1 MVDGNKIIIIFTL
14 FIVYVLII
22 NVVSCPPGALIWKI
36 KYLVSCSSCIQYLH
50 KLHFFP
56 FNNMVIWIKII
67 LEWHIH
73 FHLHWPRIEGDG
85 TRSLKSRTEKNGN
98 KNWDLRN
105 RSFLSNFHEDRSKGP
120 CPLPKHII
128 EKHTVNSYS
137 IEWIH
142 VHVLRIPFF
151 WFVSNLLQF

>member
-1 MVDGNKIIIIFTL
+1 MYMNPFYWITIYSML
-14 FIVYVLII
+14 FNNMLRKWTGGPWIDLHES
-22 NVVSCPPGALIWKI
+22 VSCPPGALIWKI

-85 TRSLKSRTEKNGN
+85 TRSLYHNENIVFSIILNLQLIIYIIQHYVIKFVS
-98 KNWDLRN
+98 DLRQV
-105 RSFLSNFHEDRSKGP
+105 SGFLR
-120 CPLPKHII
+120 
-128 EKHTVNSYS
+128 
-137 IEWIH
+137 
-142 VHVLRIPFF
+142 VLRSSPPIKPTATI
-151 WFVSNLLQF
+151 